1 MSTRADLQALKDF
14 SGYLKKRKSERIGRS
29 RKDFMTDYK
38 KKDQR
43 EGKINKT
50 HVTRL
55 SLHLKKINVCVYN
68 VP

>member
-38 KKDQR
+38 KRKPKGGENQQ
-43 EGKINKT
+43 NTCYKT
-50 HVTRL
+50 LT
-55 SLHLKKINVCVYN
+55 SLKKN
-68 VP
+68 